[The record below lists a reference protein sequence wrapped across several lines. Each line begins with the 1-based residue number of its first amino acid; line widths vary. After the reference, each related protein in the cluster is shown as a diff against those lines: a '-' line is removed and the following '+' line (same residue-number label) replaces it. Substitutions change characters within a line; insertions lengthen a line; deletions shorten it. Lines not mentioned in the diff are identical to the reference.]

1 MRATDNVAVKSLT
14 LYANGVLAPTLGTLT
29 CSSATCQGTVTWL
42 SGTLPK
48 GKHTLTAVATDA
60 AGNRTTSAP
69 ITINK

>member
-1 MRATDNVAVKSLT
+1 
-14 LYANGVLAPTLGTLT
+14 
-29 CSSATCQGTVTWL
+29 L